1 MSKTRIVI
9 LQLRELI
16 FTAIFVGLGILLLIL
31 LFIMFWPGK
40 DGKKEEASLSNQTE
54 KEYEAGVYTQ
64 ELQVGDATLNLQLSL
79 DEDCIKSV
87 EIVNLDESVET
98 MYPLMQPTVEEI
110 SNQLAAGKSM
120 DEIVVSEESQ
130 YTEKVIVDAVS
141 SMIKEHE
148 K

>member
-16 FTAIFVGLGILLLIL
+16 FTGIFVGLGIVLLIL

-40 DGKKEEASLSNQTE
+40 SEKDEASLSNQSD
-54 KEYEAGVYTQ
+54 KVYEAGGYTQ
-64 ELQVGDATLNLQLSL
+64 ELQIGDATLNLQLSL
-79 DEDCIKSV
+79 DEDRVKSV

-98 MYPLMQPTVEEI
+98 MYPLMKPTVEEI

-120 DEIVVSEESQ
+120 DEIVVSDESQ

-141 SMIKEHE
+141 KMITEHE